1 MTTPCLGACPF
12 LISLCSDGFSLGL
25 VSSQGNPAKDC
36 GESDSVQ
43 AMRAPELPVLLRL
56 LLLLSF
62 LLMLLLAN
70 RA

>member
-1 MTTPCLGACPF
+1 MTAPCLGACSL

-25 VSSQGNPAKDC
+25 VSSQGNPAKEC

-43 AMRAPELPVLLRL
+43 ATCAPELPVLLGL
-56 LLLLSF
+56 LLFFF
-62 LLMLLLAN
+62 LLILLLAN